1 MNNFKQSTIFGEE
14 TKPPRKKKKS
24 VISVFKEDNNYH
36 RALTKK
42 KQCLTCINHY
52 DINGLP
58 KCDEGDFMI
67 DRLPMI
73 CDLWAKKEKDY

>member
-1 MNNFKQSTIFGEE
+1 MSDFEQPTIFGEE
-14 TKPPRKKKKS
+14 AKPLRKKKKS
-24 VISVFKEDNNYH
+24 AASIFKKDNNYH
-36 RALTKK
+36 RALIERKR
-42 KQCLTCINHY
+42 CLTCISHY

-67 DRLPMI
+67 DRLPMV